1 MASESNQKEL
11 LKAILEPLLEDFQY
25 WFSRSRTRL
34 ESERIA
40 VLSPAEQ
47 ADLLQRVK
55 AAQEEVSATQSLFQ
69 ATDGQVGVEMST
81 IAPWHKLVTECRQV
95 AMKNQQQQQQLPRQ
109 GTNETG

>member
-1 MASESNQKEL
+1 MASESNQQEL

-34 ESERIA
+34 ESEQVI

-55 AAQEEVSATQSLFQ
+55 TAQEEVSATQSLFQ
-69 ATDGQVGVEMST
+69 ATDGNVGVEMST
-81 IAPWHKLVTECRQV
+81 IGHWHKLVTECWQV
-95 AMKNQQQQQQLPRQ
+95 AMQNRQQQQQLPHQRI
-109 GTNETG
+109 NETG

>member
-1 MASESNQKEL
+1 MASDSNQQEL

-34 ESERIA
+34 ESEQIA

-55 AAQEEVSATQSLFQ
+55 TAQEEVSATQSLFQ
-69 ATDGQVGVEMST
+69 ATDGHVGVEMST
-81 IAPWHKLVTECRQV
+81 IAPWHKLVTECWQV
-95 AMKNQQQQQQLPRQ
+95 AMQNRQQQQQLPRQ
-109 GTNETG
+109 GINETG